1 MAAGAPNTQS
11 EVATGL
17 RVAVKAQKKKAL
29 RIAEDVAD
37 QTREGEQTQPGA
49 GPPTGAA
56 AAAAG
61 RPVAA
66 WPQRIDHCIDLT
78 FSSSDDDDVAVDVAE
93 GMMWLDELQTW
104 MRRS

>member
-1 MAAGAPNTQS
+1 MAAGVPNAQS
-11 EVATGL
+11 EVATGP

-37 QTREGEQTQPGA
+37 QTREGEQTQPG
-49 GPPTGAA
+49 PPTG

-61 RPVAA
+61 RPVAT
-66 WPQRIDHCIDLT
+66 WRQRMDCCIDLT

-93 GMMWLDELQTW
+93 GMTAGWTTDGTISSK
-104 MRRS
+104 RV